1 MKRIL
6 LCSVL
11 VMISF
16 ITTNVYAYDIAVENE
31 EGVTIYYNF
40 INDGDSLEVT
50 YNELW
55 KDSYSGVVVIPGDK
69 KIVVK

>member
-1 MKRIL
+1 
-6 LCSVL
+6 
-11 VMISF
+11 MISF

>member
-1 MKRIL
+1 
-6 LCSVL
+6 
-11 VMISF
+11 MISF

-31 EGVTIYYNF
+31 EGVAIYYNF

-55 KDSYSGVVVIPGDK
+55 KDSYSGVVVIPGGK

>member
-1 MKRIL
+1 MKKIFVLAVLAL
-6 LCSVL
+6 LGSINAL
-11 VMISF
+11 
-16 ITTNVYAYDIAVENE
+16 AYDIAVENAD
-31 EGVTIYYNF
+31 GATIYYNY
-40 INDGDSLEVT
+40 INNGEELEVT

>member
-1 MKRIL
+1 
-6 LCSVL
+6 
-11 VMISF
+11 MISF

-55 KDSYSGVVVIPGDK
+55 KDSYSGVVVIPGGK

>member
-55 KDSYSGVVVIPGDK
+55 KDSYSGVVVIPGGK